1 MVQLVS
7 EHVDNLGLPK
17 CQPYLAQIIQWIV
30 RHLNLKGKNIK
41 SNEYQAS
48 YSIDSKLSMN
58 AALIVHFFHKVL
70 KVLGLLW

>member
-17 CQPYLAQIIQWIV
+17 CQPYLAQIIQWIF